1 MHTISTGELVHRGLD
16 TPLGPVLL
24 VASAHGVVRLA
35 LPHEEHPQVIAEVA
49 ERTGSGVRAAE
60 TELDEAA
67 AQLEE
72 YFTGRRTD
80 LTVPVDLS
88 ATTGFRRTVLEHL
101 TTIPCGSTETYTEVA
116 AATGSPR
123 AVRAVGSACAHNP
136 VPILVPCHRVLRS
149 DGAVGGYLG
158 GTAAKEWLLAHE
170 RTHCGPTS

>member
-1 MHTISTGELVHRGLD
+1 MPTITPGELVHRGVD
-16 TPLGPVLL
+16 TPLGPLL
-24 VASAHGVVRLA
+24 LIASATGVVRLA
-35 LPHEEHPQVIAEVA
+35 MPHEEHPQVIAEVA
-49 ERTGSGVRAAE
+49 ERTGFRVRAAE

-67 AQLEE
+67 AQLED

-80 LTVPVDLS
+80 LDVVVDLS
-88 ATTGFRRTVLEHL
+88 AASGFRRTVLEHL
-101 TTIPCGSTETYTEVA
+101 RTIPCGATETYTEVA

-170 RTHCGPTS
+170 RAHCAPAR